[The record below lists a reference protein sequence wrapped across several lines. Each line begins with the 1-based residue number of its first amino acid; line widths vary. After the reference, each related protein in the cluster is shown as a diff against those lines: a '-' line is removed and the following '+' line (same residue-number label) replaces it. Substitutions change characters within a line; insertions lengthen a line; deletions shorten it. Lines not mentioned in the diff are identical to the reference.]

1 MAGIYVHIPFCK
13 KRCSYCDFHFSTT
26 FSKYRQDLISAICLE
41 LVLRKDELKSE
52 FIETIYFGGGTPSL
66 LTKEELASIMST
78 IREHYQLTDT
88 PEITFEVNPEDAHE
102 ANLLTWKKLGINR
115 LSIGLQSF
123 QESDLSW
130 MNRSHT
136 LEQGTDAVRLAQKLG
151 FTNLSIDLIYGLP
164 GLSNEQWMEHL
175 NRAMSLNVQ
184 HISSYCLT
192 IEPKTALN
200 DFVAK
205 GKLIRPTED
214 QQSEQFEL
222 LVSTLAHAGFEQY
235 EISNFAKDQKYAK
248 HNSAYWNF
256 SPYLGVGPSAHSFN
270 GQQRRWNVANNT
282 NYYQRVGKNQ
292 DWFEVEK
299 LTESEKWNEYFLTGL
314 RTKWGILKKNIQEMG
329 GMNSS
334 ELTLMDTYFKDQW
347 MFEADASFVLTEKG
361 KLQADGIASSFFRLD

>member
-26 FSKYRQDLISAICLE
+26 FSSYREKLIAAICSELE
-41 LVLRKDELKSE
+41 IRKTELHGAL
-52 FIETIYFGGGTPSL
+52 IETVYFGGGTPSL

-78 IREHYQLTDT
+78 IRNQFQLSDN
-88 PEITFEVNPEDAHE
+88 PEITFEVNPDDATAE
-102 ANLLTWKKLGINR
+102 NLADWKELGINR

-123 QESDLSW
+123 QETDLAW
-130 MNRSHT
+130 MNRSHST
-136 LEQGTDAVRLAQKLG
+136 QQGEMAVRLAQAKG
-151 FTNLSIDLIYGLP
+151 FNNISIDLIYGLP
-164 GLSNEQWMEHL
+164 ELSNEQWVAHL
-175 NRAMSLNVQ
+175 NQALKLNVQ

-200 DFVAK
+200 HFVAS
-205 GKLIRPTED
+205 GKLSRPTED
-214 QQSEQFEL
+214 QQSEQFDL
-222 LVSTLAHAGFEQY
+222 LVSTLAHEGFEQY

-270 GQQRRWNVANNT
+270 GHQRRWNVANNT
-282 NYYQRVGKNQ
+282 KYYQQVGKNQ
-292 DWFEVEK
+292 DWFELEN

-314 RTKWGILKKNIQEMG
+314 RTKWGILKNNIQEMG
-329 GMNSS
+329 GLNPS
-334 ELTLMDTYFKDQW
+334 ELTLMDTYLKNEW
-347 MFEADASFVLTEKG
+347 ILEANEYFVLTEKG

>member
-41 LVLRKDELKSE
+41 LVLRKDELKAE

-88 PEITFEVNPEDAHE
+88 QEITFEVNPEDAHE
-102 ANLLTWKKLGINR
+102 ANLLAWNKLGINR

-282 NYYQRVGKNQ
+282 KYYQHVGKNQ
-292 DWFEVEK
+292 DWFELEN

-314 RTKWGILKKNIQEMG
+314 RTKWGILKNNIQEMG
-329 GMNSS
+329 GLNSS
-334 ELTLMDTYFKDQW
+334 ELTLMDTYLKNDW
-347 MFEADASFVLTEKG
+347 ILEANDYFVLTERG

>member
-26 FSKYRQDLISAICLE
+26 FSSYREKLIAAICSE
-41 LVLRKDELKSE
+41 LIIRKSE
-52 FIETIYFGGGTPSL
+52 LHDALVETVYFGGGTPSL
-66 LTKEELASIMST
+66 LTKEELAAIMST
-78 IREHYQLTDT
+78 IREHFKLVDS
-88 PEITFEVNPEDAHE
+88 PEMTFEVNPDDATTE
-102 ANLLTWKKLGINR
+102 NLADWKALGINR

-123 QESDLSW
+123 QETDLTW
-130 MNRSHT
+130 MNRSHST
-136 LEQGTDAVRLAQKLG
+136 QQGQTAVRLAQATG
-151 FTNLSIDLIYGLP
+151 FDNISIDLIYGLP
-164 GLSNEQWMEHL
+164 ELSNDQWVSHL
-175 NRAMSLNVQ
+175 NQALSLNVQ

-205 GKLIRPTED
+205 GKLTRPTED

-222 LVSTLAHAGFEQY
+222 LVRTLDLAGFEQY

-270 GQQRRWNVANNT
+270 GHQRRWNVANNT
-282 NYYQRVGKNQ
+282 KYYQHVGKNQ
-292 DWFEVEK
+292 DWFELEN

-314 RTKWGILKKNIQEMG
+314 RTKWGILKNNIQEMG
-329 GMNSS
+329 GLNSS
-334 ELTLMDTYFKDQW
+334 ELTLMDTYLKNDW
-347 MFEADASFVLTEKG
+347 ILEANDYFVLTERG